1 MTSKKRPVLISI
13 VAGWL
18 VLCSVVGTIVFVATI
33 PRVETIDAF
42 GEQGQWIVEHFGR
55 GGILA
60 AGLVIYVFAGSTGVG
75 LWRLRSWGRKALL
88 AASGAMVAI
97 CVLWGSI
104 SIARAHEFDFGAVV
118 NVLVFGWP
126 MYYFN
131 RSRIKTLFAQPE

>member
-1 MTSKKRPVLISI
+1 
-13 VAGWL
+13 
-18 VLCSVVGTIVFVATI
+18 
-33 PRVETIDAF
+33 VEI
-42 GEQGQWIVEHFGR
+42 G
-55 GGILA
+55 
-60 AGLVIYVFAGSTGVG
+60 
-75 LWRLRSWGRKALL
+75 SWGRKALL

>member
-1 MTSKKRPVLISI
+1 
-13 VAGWL
+13 
-18 VLCSVVGTIVFVATI
+18 
-33 PRVETIDAF
+33 
-42 GEQGQWIVEHFGR
+42 
-55 GGILA
+55 
-60 AGLVIYVFAGSTGVG
+60 
-75 LWRLRSWGRKALL
+75 
-88 AASGAMVAI
+88 MVAI